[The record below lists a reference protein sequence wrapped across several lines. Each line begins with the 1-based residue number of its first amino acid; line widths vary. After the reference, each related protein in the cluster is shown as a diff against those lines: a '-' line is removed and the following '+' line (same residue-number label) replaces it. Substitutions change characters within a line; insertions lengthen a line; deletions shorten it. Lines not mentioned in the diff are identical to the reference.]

1 MPCHIRLLSLLY
13 ALLFSLQLLPRTRG
27 NCLAACAAFR
37 MDSHESNGDDDFSF
51 DEIDESANEEN
62 ILMSEIDLQNPVR
75 SSNYSRNGAFATAS
89 FSSSSSDSDLNSS
102 DDDVDE
108 EEDVDQVWPFHQ
120 RPLIL
125 NALSSRPTWSPDS
138 QLTRK

>member
-1 MPCHIRLLSLLY
+1 
-13 ALLFSLQLLPRTRG
+13 
-27 NCLAACAAFR
+27 
-37 MDSHESNGDDDFSF
+37 MDSHESNEDDDFSF

-62 ILMSEIDLQNPVR
+62 ILMAEIEQNSVGT
-75 SSNYSRNGAFATAS
+75 NYSRNGAFATAS

>member
-1 MPCHIRLLSLLY
+1 
-13 ALLFSLQLLPRTRG
+13 
-27 NCLAACAAFR
+27 

-102 DDDVDE
+102 GDVEE
-108 EEDVDQVWPFHQ
+108 EEDIEQVWPSTND
-120 RPLIL
+120 RTNLPRIII
-125 NALSSRPTWSPDS
+125 
-138 QLTRK
+138 